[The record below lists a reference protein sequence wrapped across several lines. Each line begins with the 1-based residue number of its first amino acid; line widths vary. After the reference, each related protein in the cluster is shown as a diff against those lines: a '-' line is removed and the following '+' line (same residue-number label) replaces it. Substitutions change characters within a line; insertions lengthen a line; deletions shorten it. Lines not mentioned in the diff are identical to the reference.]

1 MEEEDLL
8 RASGV
13 APALV
18 EEERAVWLSPA
29 LFAKVGSRA
38 RRTVLSTVL
47 TGATPRRGPCALG
60 TGGNA
65 GLSQQVCA

>member
-1 MEEEDLL
+1 MEGEDLL

-29 LFAKVGSRA
+29 LFAKVVSRA
-38 RRTVLSTVL
+38 RGTVLSTVL
-47 TGATPRRGPCALG
+47 TGATPR
-60 TGGNA
+60 
-65 GLSQQVCA
+65 